1 MVEYPEKF
9 TSPGK
14 CVIVARFFCEFEI
27 LILFIAFA
35 FQLHLVALMQINSL
49 ELSSVLSVTIFQ
61 VYVFC
66 ISDIFTEMKT
76 IFLMFL

>member
-14 CVIVARFFCEFEI
+14 CVIVARLFCEFEI
-27 LILFIAFA
+27 LILLIAFT

-61 VYVFC
+61 VYVF
-66 ISDIFTEMKT
+66 INLFAYP
-76 IFLMFL
+76 IFLLR